1 MFTLLN
7 NFTYFKKADSVILV
21 YDPSLSIEKVK
32 ENFNFWIENIK
43 QNADYQSLSK
53 CIWIVANNKSDN
65 LITEGTEKIKTNL
78 NDIPIHV
85 INNLK
90 NNDLSGVNV
99 SLY

>member
-1 MFTLLN
+1 M
-7 NFTYFKKADSVILV
+7 NFTYIKKADGIVLV
-21 YDPSLSIEKVK
+21 YDPSEGDEKIQQNIK
-32 ENFNFWIENIK
+32 FWINKVEENNDNVK
-43 QNADYQSLSK
+43 QNNFY
-53 CIWIVANNKSDN
+53 WIVANNKSDN
-65 LITEGTEKIKTNL
+65 LITEETEKIKTNL

>member
-1 MFTLLN
+1 M
-7 NFTYFKKADSVILV
+7 NFTYIKKADGIVLV
-21 YDPSLSIEKVK
+21 YDPSEGDEKIQQ
-32 ENFNFWIENIK
+32 NINFWINKVEENNDNVI
-43 QNADYQSLSK
+43 QNNFY
-53 CIWIVANNKSDN
+53 WIVANNKSDN